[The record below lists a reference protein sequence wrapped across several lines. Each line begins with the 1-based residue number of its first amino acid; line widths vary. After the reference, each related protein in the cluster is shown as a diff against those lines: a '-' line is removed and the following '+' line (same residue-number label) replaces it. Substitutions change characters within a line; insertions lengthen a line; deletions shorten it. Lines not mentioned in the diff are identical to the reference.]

1 MKENVKMIGVE
12 KLLNE
17 IEEGKQFDMKYFS
30 YEKPFRQKQESQKV
44 EESNIW
50 RDRNSKRP
58 ESKKRAETS
67 KP

>member
-1 MKENVKMIGVE
+1 MKENVKVIGVE

-50 RDRNSKRP
+50 RDRKSALKCRFVEIP
-58 ESKKRAETS
+58 HLCG
-67 KP
+67 